1 MRAEV
6 FSFNGPMLVIILGV
20 LWGGDVIAGEV
31 DRGTIDILLANP
43 ISRRPVV
50 LEELAALLVGVALAV
65 LGLGVGLAIA
75 VPSVGLKVG
84 WTPLAA
90 AVVATALLGALYA
103 AVALAPGQQ
112 PGGEGSLG
120 DSPPCWRS
128 PHTCRAP
135 CPISS
140 GGSVRSAHSRL
151 GTTRSA
157 WTPDVWLSPGASGG
171 AGGNGHDR
179 SGGCDHDLRQA

>member
-1 MRAEV
+1 M
-6 FSFNGPMLVIILGV
+6 FVIILAV

-75 VPSVGLKVG
+75 NPSVGLKVG

-90 AVVATALLGALYA
+90 AVVETALLGALYG
-103 AVALAPGQQ
+103 AVALAPGAATGRRGLARGLTAVLAVAAYLSSTL
-112 PGGEGSLG
+112 PDLVG
-120 DSPPCWRS
+120 WFR
-128 PHTCRAP
+128 
-135 CPISS
+135 PI
-140 GGSVRSAHSRL
+140 R
-151 GTTRSA
+151 
-157 WTPDVWLSPGASGG
+157 PLSPWYHAIGV
-171 AGGNGHDR
+171 DP
-179 SGGCDHDLRQA
+179 